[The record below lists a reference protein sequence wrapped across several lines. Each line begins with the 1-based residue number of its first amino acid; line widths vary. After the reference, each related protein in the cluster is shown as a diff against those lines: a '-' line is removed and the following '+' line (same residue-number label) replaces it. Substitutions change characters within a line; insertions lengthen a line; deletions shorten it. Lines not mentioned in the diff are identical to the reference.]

1 MCLGD
6 RNIRVKFPFLVI
18 SGMLSLSCCGCGPW
32 LIAEDED
39 GDRLY
44 YDLPDRFSVKNS
56 SDRDLGEAKFLD
68 HLENQKS
75 WDEPPFR

>member
-1 MCLGD
+1 VRAKVLNLMAA
-6 RNIRVKFPFLVI
+6 VI
-18 SGMLSLSCCGCGPW
+18 LTFSCCGCGPW

-75 WDEPPFR
+75 WDESSLQ